1 MEEPRDIKVQEFGAG
16 EQNALNF
23 SQKAMKVTGVAIAE
37 SISSES
43 LLETEQPEFLF
54 DVKNGMAPVNKVRG
68 RKGLAIK
75 AEDMIDE

>member
-1 MEEPRDIKVQEFGAG
+1 
-16 EQNALNF
+16 
-23 SQKAMKVTGVAIAE
+23 MKVTGVAIAE